1 MIILLIL
8 IDFALDSLWISLG
21 EKWFLA
27 LLGLEGLK
35 LFDRHATYCYIQGI
49 KWLWAFSENDKKIP
63 KITFSASRKGSHFGQ
78 ICSASCQEFEW
89 TLIELPFTLQHD
101 REFVKLLGFISL
113 YL

>member
-1 MIILLIL
+1 M
-8 IDFALDSLWISLG
+8 
-21 EKWFLA
+21 
-27 LLGLEGLK
+27 
-35 LFDRHATYCYIQGI
+35 QGI

-63 KITFSASRKGSHFGQ
+63 KITFLASRKGSHFGQ
-78 ICSASCQEFEW
+78 IYSASCQVFEW